1 MLAAWIA
8 LVSLLTFYAFGRDKR
23 AAVEGER
30 RTPEST
36 LLMLAAAGGAPG
48 ALAAQQLFRHKTRKE
63 PFRPRFR
70 IVAILHLLAA
80 VASLPPIW
88 PIVLAFVRS

>member
-8 LVSLLTFYAFGRDKR
+8 LLSLFTFYAFARDKR

-30 RTPEST
+30 RTPEAT

-63 PFRPRFR
+63 PFRS
-70 IVAILHLLAA
+70 LLWSIAA
-80 VASLPPIW
+80 AQAACGLWIY
-88 PIVLAFVRS
+88 LAR